1 MYSRFTLESGLP
13 ATPRSPK
20 PEPDWDL
27 VLKRNPVE
35 RLKREKAPLGS
46 RTSAGADR
54 GRVRAP
60 GTLSL
65 WSPGLALRDRS
76 REGPR
81 DSGGGRRPRTLDDHE
96 TVVAPLS
103 AIAAEAILTEPPALV
118 VIGNVVS
125 LAERLVPA
133 AYELQGVLSP
143 VRSRR

>member
-1 MYSRFTLESGLP
+1 MGL
-13 ATPRSPK
+13 AGLGTIA
-20 PEPDWDL
+20 
-27 VLKRNPVE
+27 E
-35 RLKREKAPLGS
+35 RLIA
-46 RTSAGADR
+46 AGKDPVTPAAVVAR
-54 GRVRAP
+54 
-60 GTLSL
+60 GTL
-65 WSPGLALRDRS
+65 G
-76 REGPR
+76 
-81 DSGGGRRPRTLDDHE
+81 DHE